1 MKFLAWTCCQN
12 PQVVF
17 GRWVFPKI
25 GGFPPKS
32 SICSPIFGNIQ
43 MFHDLCWDIYGNVLF
58 FHGGFGTVDFCMF
71 SGIWY
76 IRPSVCVGSQRIIY
90 EG

>member
-1 MKFLAWTCCQN
+1 
-12 PQVVF
+12 
-17 GRWVFPKI
+17 
-25 GGFPPKS
+25 
-32 SICSPIFGNIQ
+32 

>member
-1 MKFLAWTCCQN
+1 MG
-12 PQVVF
+12 VVF
-17 GRWVFPKI
+17 PPNHPFVHRVFHEIHHPFW
-25 GGFPPKS
+25 GT
-32 SICSPIFGNIQ
+32 PIFGNIQ